1 MKGVQFTCKRVNES
15 VKENIVAKAK
25 RRHKDKKWRKKSNL
39 FLMVIFF
46 YVKSF
51 QSKLEKLGTA
61 LKFKGAASQN
71 LQPQFTVFV

>member
-25 RRHKDKKWRKKSNL
+25 RRHKDKKWRNKSNL

-46 YVKSF
+46 F
-51 QSKLEKLGTA
+51 M
-61 LKFKGAASQN
+61 
-71 LQPQFTVFV
+71 

>member
-46 YVKSF
+46 LCKIVSVKIRKIRNS
-51 QSKLEKLGTA
+51 
-61 LKFKGAASQN
+61 FKGAVSQN

>member
-46 YVKSF
+46 LCKIVSVKIRKIS
-51 QSKLEKLGTA
+51 L
-61 LKFKGAASQN
+61 
-71 LQPQFTVFV
+71 